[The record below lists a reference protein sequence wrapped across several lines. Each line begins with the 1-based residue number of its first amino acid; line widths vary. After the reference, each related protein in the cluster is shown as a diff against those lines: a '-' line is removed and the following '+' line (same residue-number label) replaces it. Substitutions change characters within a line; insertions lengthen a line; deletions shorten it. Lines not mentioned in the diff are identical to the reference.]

1 MTVKMNNGLSPGKN
15 NEQGLAI
22 WLTGLSGAGKTTISI
37 PLEKRLIEMGFR
49 VQILDGDVVRKKL
62 TRDLGFTKEDR
73 DKNIERVTFIA
84 ELMIHHGI
92 IVICAFIS
100 PYKTERRYAREEIG
114 RFVEVFV
121 ECPLEVC
128 ESRDVKGLYAKA
140 RAGEIKHFTGID
152 DPYEIPENPEIVV
165 DTSRMTL
172 DDEVD
177 KIIDYM
183 QKYGYIKE
191 DVTI

>member
-1 MTVKMNNGLSPGKN
+1 MDNRLSPGKN
-15 NEQGLAI
+15 DERGFAI

-37 PLEKRLIEMGFR
+37 PLGKRLIEMGFR

-73 DKNIERVTFIA
+73 DKNIERVTFVA
-84 ELMIHHGI
+84 ELMVRHGI

-100 PYKTERRYAREEIG
+100 PYKAERRYAREEIG
-114 RFVEVFV
+114 RFTEVFV
-121 ECPLEVC
+121 KCPLDVC

-165 DTSRMTL
+165 DTSMMTL

-177 KIIDYM
+177 KIIDYV

-191 DVTI
+191 T